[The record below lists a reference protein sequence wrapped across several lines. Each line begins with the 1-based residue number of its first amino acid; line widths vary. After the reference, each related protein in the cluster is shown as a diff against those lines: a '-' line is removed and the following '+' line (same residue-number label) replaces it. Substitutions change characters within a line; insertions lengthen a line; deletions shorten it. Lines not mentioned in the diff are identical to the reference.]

1 VTYLDEVADAIR
13 AHLPGGT
20 RVPSGAEPLFLAYAV
35 LLRAK
40 GEDVTGSDVHDAWVA
55 WMLPR
60 DADHEALHPYAEL
73 PAEVRV
79 LDEPFLRAIVAAA
92 RSMRGPS

>member
-1 VTYLDEVADAIR
+1 MTYLDEVADAIR

-20 RVPSGAEPLFLAYAV
+20 RVPPDAEPLFLAYAV

-55 WMLPR
+55 WMTPR
-60 DADHEALHPYAEL
+60 DADHEALRSYDEL
-73 PAEVRV
+73 PAEVRA
-79 LDEPFLRAIVAAA
+79 LDEPFLRAIVGTA
-92 RSMRGPS
+92 RSMREPS

>member
-1 VTYLDEVADAIR
+1 MTYLEELADAIR

-20 RVPSGAEPLFLAYAV
+20 HVPAGAEPLFLAYAV

-40 GEDVTGSDVHDAWVA
+40 GEAVTASDVHDAWVA
-55 WMLPR
+55 WMLPH
-60 DADHEALHPYAEL
+60 DADHEALRPYAEL
-73 PAEVRV
+73 PAEVRA

-92 RSMRGPS
+92 RSVREPS